1 MNRLKATLTTY
12 IKESRVKGK
21 DDKKYLA
28 LMNAYKTNRMEKG
41 IEANRYLEAAMKL
54 RKVGEVSDDAIIGAA
69 YL

>member
-1 MNRLKATLTTY
+1 M
-12 IKESRVKGK
+12 KGK

-41 IEANRYLEAAMKL
+41 PEANRYLEAAMKL
-54 RKVGEVSDDAIIGAA
+54 RKVGEVSDDAVIGAA